1 MKFNSWVDSPN
12 VASTLHVLKYGEES
26 NGYFGGAM
34 QIMPLFKISFSS
46 IELTSGIM
54 TTHKKKK
61 TDKWLRNYSISAFW
75 WMCFTVQDSVLSIVS
90 GPG

>member
-61 TDKWLRNYSISAFW
+61 N
-75 WMCFTVQDSVLSIVS
+75 
-90 GPG
+90 